1 MPPDEEGEFYVDRH
15 TSKIYYW
22 PLASAETGGVVAA
35 REQLVVS
42 QLPTILHIE
51 GESGDGGANTNKAKE
66 ISFSGIT
73 FAHTQTTFL
82 REKYRYRAP
91 SYPLIH

>member
-35 REQLVVS
+35 DGVAEARCF
-42 QLPTILHIE
+42 PGADGYIL
-51 GESGDGGANTNKAKE
+51 GY
-66 ISFSGIT
+66 
-73 FAHTQTTFL
+73 FL
-82 REKYRYRAP
+82 RVFSFFLHALYQISPHQLLLWKESCKP
-91 SYPLIH
+91 P